1 MKDNKLTPTDN
12 HKLYEVMLND
22 RENLPVLV
30 TGPAGTSKTY
40 TAAKRA
46 VDWMGQSNKHN
57 CVVIRPN
64 VPYADTLGFEKGT
77 VREKLA
83 HWIRPIEECFITH
96 GLHKS
101 TQEIY
106 EKHGRLE
113 YIALEHAQGRTWDN
127 AFIFI
132 DEAENMSLGQL
143 KGVLTRVGRHSKI
156 VIAGD
161 VAQTSIKFKNSGLA
175 ELRHMVVTLD
185 LPIHTIEFTADDI
198 LRSNT
203 VKQMILAFDKW
214 DEMKYTGEISGY
226 KN

>member
-1 MKDNKLTPTDN
+1 MKDNKLVPTEN
-12 HKLYEVMLND
+12 HKTYELMLND
-22 RENLPVLV
+22 RENLPVVV

-46 VDWMGQSNKHN
+46 VSWMEQSNKHI

-64 VPYADTLGFEKGT
+64 VPYADTLGFEKGS
-77 VREKLA
+77 VRDKIS
-83 HWIRPIEECFITH
+83 HWIRPIEECFIAH
-96 GLHKS
+96 GLCRS

-106 EKHGRLE
+106 EKNNRLE
-113 YIALEHAQGRTWDN
+113 FVALEHAQGRTWDN

-132 DEAENMSLGQL
+132 DEAENMTIGQL

-161 VAQTSIKFKNSGLA
+161 VAQTSTKFKKSGLA
-175 ELRHMVVTLD
+175 ELRAMVKELNLPVHTL
-185 LPIHTIEFTADDI
+185 EFTPDDI
-198 LRSNT
+198 LRSET

-214 DEMKYTGEISGY
+214 DEMKIQNMTDF
-226 KN
+226 K